1 MKQFF
6 GVVILGALLVGCS
19 GQGHYSN
26 EVDSEAIEERVVVQG
41 SRIARDSFESTSPV
55 QVLTSEVSA
64 DSGLFD
70 ADQIITSPA
79 PGNDPIPN
87 EGGAAQFIAYSYSLG
102 LEFPQAGVEPT
113 LQAHVAACEAPW
125 PKVYFARL
133 KHAPRMCIVTNSN
146 VNNRSDD
153 YTNAYLSLRAVPSW
167 IETFQSGLDAEVEA
181 ANGEI
186 TARNKQSVD
195 LTRQILD
202 TDARLNAKIT
212 LKGRLEDLLATRE
225 GDLGELLQV
234 ERELARV
241 TGEIESITSNLKALR
256 LRVSMSDMTINYST
270 KRSLVSGGRSNPL
283 GEAFGDFFYDMSSAL
298 AAVITFFAVGLPWMI
313 VIAIFLFIWLRGIW
327 PRIRKP
333 KAPKAAKAVET
344 PET

>member
-1 MKQFF
+1 MKQITSFLILS
-6 GVVILGALLVGCS
+6 VLLGACGDVPASS
-19 GQGHYSN
+19 GDTEIVNVS
-26 EVDSEAIEERVVVQG
+26 G
-41 SRIARDSFESTSPV
+41 SRITRNSFESASPL
-55 QVLTSEVSA
+55 QVVTSEVAA

-70 ADQIITSPA
+70 TQELRKTPELDD
-79 PGNDPIPN
+79 DPIPN
-87 EGGAAQFIAYSYSLG
+87 KDGAAQFIAYSYSLG
-102 LEFPQAGVEPT
+102 LEFPQANVEPT
-113 LQAHVAACEAPW
+113 MQAHVAVCEA
-125 PKVYFARL
+125 VG
-133 KHAPRMCIVTNSN
+133 PRVCIVTNSN
-146 VNNRSDD
+146 VNNQSND

-167 IETFQSGLDAEVEA
+167 IETFQGGLDTEVEA

-212 LKGRLEDLLATRE
+212 LQGRLEELLATRNGE
-225 GDLGELLQV
+225 LGELLQV

-241 TGEIESITSNLKALR
+241 TGEIESITSTLKALR

-283 GEAFGDFFYDMSSAL
+283 GEAFGDFFYNMSEAL

-327 PRIRKP
+327 PRIRKS
-333 KAPKAAKAVET
+333 KAPKASKAVEAQ
-344 PET
+344 ET

>member
-1 MKQFF
+1 MKQITSLLVL
-6 GVVILGALLVGCS
+6 GVLLGACG
-19 GQGHYSN
+19 G
-26 EVDSEAIEERVVVQG
+26 A
-41 SRIARDSFESTSPV
+41 P
-55 QVLTSEVSA
+55 
-64 DSGLFD
+64 D
-70 ADQIITSPA
+70 ADYENVEAVRPA
-79 PGNDPIPN
+79 PAAVFQESRAEKLAADAAPAPEPGNDPAQN
-87 EGGAAQFIAYSYSLG
+87 EEGSAQFIAYSYSLG
-102 LEFPQAGVEPT
+102 LEFPQANVEPT
-113 LQAHVAACEAPW
+113 LQAHVAACEA
-125 PKVYFARL
+125 AG
-133 KHAPRMCIVTNSN
+133 PRICIVTNSN
-146 VNNRSDD
+146 VNNQSDD

-212 LKGRLEDLLATRE
+212 LQGRLEDLLATRNGE
-225 GDLGELLQV
+225 LGELLQV

-256 LRVSMSDMTINYST
+256 LRVSMSDMTINYAT

-283 GEAFGDFFYDMSSAL
+283 GEAFGDFFYNMSEAL
-298 AAVITFFAVGLPWMI
+298 AAVITFFAVGLPWMF

-333 KAPKAAKAVET
+333 KAAKAPKAVET
-344 PET
+344 QEA